1 MKNHKN
7 HYTTALVLMAAFVVF
22 TLLLLIVDIQ
32 AIGPLGTK
40 VGFGALNG
48 FVARTFP
55 ENPTWDMIAKVTGI
69 LLLLVAAFFAF
80 LGAKQLWERRSIT
93 RVDHDIL
100 ALGAV
105 YAADLVLY
113 VIFEKLVINYR
124 PVLEDGELAASY
136 PSSRTVLVFSVFGM
150 AIAGRFGSIFGSRGL
165 RTAACWIS
173 GILIVAMIA
182 TRLMSGVHWV
192 TDIIGSVFLS
202 NGLFLLY
209 AAMVNRAD
217 QKKTATVPWGK
228 NYGIS

>member
-40 VGFGALNG
+40 VGFAALNG

-80 LGAKQLWERRSIT
+80 LGAKQLWERRSIS

-136 PSSRTVLVFSVFGM
+136 PSSHTLLAITVALT
-150 AIAGRFGSIFGSRGL
+150 AIIEAQL
-165 RTAACWIS
+165 RIPDKQKQK
-173 GILIVAMIA
+173 IVRIALEALMIITIGA
-182 TRLMSGVHWV
+182 KLLAGVHWF
-192 TDIIGSVFLS
+192 TDIIGSLILGSAIVVAFLD
-202 NGLFLLY
+202 
-209 AAMVNRAD
+209 VVD
-217 QKKTATVPWGK
+217 
-228 NYGIS
+228 